1 MKILFLT
8 NFYPK
13 IDNKTSGI
21 FVVKRLIEHK
31 KLGIP
36 FDVIPI
42 YMKDDFFL
50 KSFRKIFKLQS
61 VESLKE
67 LEGIKF
73 EKINVEINL
82 FEKFLEKNGLLNFS
96 KKFFNKLDKQ
106 INLKSYDI
114 IHAHGM
120 SLNLP
125 AGYIAKL
132 ISEKYSTPYLIT
144 LHGGDVNYNMAKN
157 NKNREIYIESF
168 EKASKVIFVSNALLE
183 NAKSFGYSGKNAVI
197 IPNGYDPEIFKPMD
211 KEQVRKELGIYK
223 KGYKYVGFVGNLI
236 PVKRADKL
244 PEIFE
249 NISKKYIKVKFL
261 IVGDGYLK
269 ERIEKEMKEKGLEY
283 IFTGRISQESVVKWM
298 NAMDIM
304 VIPSRN
310 EGFGSVVIE
319 AQACG
324 TCVIG
329 SSNGGIPEAIGFN
342 EYIIEEGKNFD
353 ERIADKIVKIL
364 KNGYDSEILI
374 QRSKEYIWKKIVEN
388 EINLYKET
396 IKKTVR

>member
-13 IDNKTSGI
+13 IDNKTSGV
-21 FVVKRLIEHK
+21 FVIKRLIEYK
-31 KLGIP
+31 KLGIS

-42 YMKDDFFL
+42 YMMDDYLLRLIRKLL
-50 KSFRKIFKLQS
+50 KIQSTEALENLNGISFRKI
-61 VESLKE
+61 
-67 LEGIKF
+67 
-73 EKINVEINL
+73 NVRINL
-82 FEKFLEKNGLLNFS
+82 FQKFLEKTGFLNFS
-96 KKFFNKLDKQ
+96 EKFFNKLEKQ
-106 INLKSYDI
+106 IDLKSYDI

-132 ISEKYSTPYLIT
+132 ISEKYSIPYLIT

-157 NKNREIYIESF
+157 NRNREAYIETF

-183 NAKSFGYSGKNAVI
+183 KAKSLGYVGKNAVV
-197 IPNGYDPEIFKPMD
+197 IPNGYDPEIFMPMD

-223 KGYKYVGFVGNLI
+223 RDYKYVGFVGNLI

-249 NISKKYIKVKFL
+249 NISKKYDKVKFL

-269 ERIEKEMKEKGLEY
+269 EKIEKEMKEKGLEY
-283 IFTGRISQESVVKWM
+283 VFTGRVSQESVAKWM
-298 NAMDIM
+298 NAMDVM
-304 VIPSRN
+304 VLPSRN
-310 EGFGSVVIE
+310 EGWPCVVKE

-324 TCVIG
+324 TCVVG

-342 EYIIEEGKNFD
+342 EYIVKEGKNFEKRFA
-353 ERIADKIVKIL
+353 ERVVEIL
-364 KNGYDSEILI
+364 KNGYDSEKLI
-374 QRSKEYIWKKIVEN
+374 ENTRDFTWNRVVEKEI
-388 EINLYKET
+388 EIYTTTKEAE
-396 IKKTVR
+396 